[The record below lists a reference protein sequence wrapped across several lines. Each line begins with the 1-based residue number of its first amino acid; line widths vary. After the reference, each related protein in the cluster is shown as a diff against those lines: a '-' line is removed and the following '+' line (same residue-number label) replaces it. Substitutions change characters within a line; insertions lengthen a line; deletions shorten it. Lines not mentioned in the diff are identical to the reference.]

1 MAAGRRS
8 SRSPAIRGV
17 PAAGRRDNLSGAG
30 TKAWLARLAAKV
42 EFEGAASMRAMD
54 YRGPYRVRLDEKP
67 MPTIQHPRDAIVRV
81 TRSCICGSDLHL
93 YHGMVPD
100 TRVGMTFG
108 HEFTG
113 IVEEVGAEVQNLKV
127 GDHVLVPFN
136 IACGQCHFCKQG
148 LFGNCHE
155 ANPEATAV
163 GGIFGY
169 SHTAGGYDGGQAEY
183 VRVPYADFGPTV
195 IPDWM
200 DPDDAVLLTDVVP
213 TGYQA
218 AEMGGIKQGD
228 TVAVFGAGPVGIMAA
243 RCAWLFGAGRVIVID
258 HFDYRLE
265 FVKNYA
271 PAEVYNFRELDDV
284 VVFMK
289 KTTGGLGADVCI
301 DAVGGDAAGNAL
313 QTLFG
318 TKLKLEAGNAIALH
332 WAINSVKKGGIVS
345 IVGVYGPTGNM
356 VPIGNVVNK
365 GLTIRANQASVKRLL
380 PRLID
385 HVKEGRLNPK
395 ALITHKVP
403 LEEVSDAY
411 HIFSAKLDGCIK
423 PVLVPNGA

>member
-1 MAAGRRS
+1 M
-8 SRSPAIRGV
+8 
-17 PAAGRRDNLSGAG
+17 L
-30 TKAWLARLAAKV
+30 
-42 EFEGAASMRAMD
+42 AMD
-54 YRGPYRVRLDEKP
+54 YRGPYRVRAQEKP
-67 MPTIQHPRDAIVRV
+67 MPKIEHPRDAIVKV

-100 TRVGMTFG
+100 TRVGTTFG
-108 HEFTG
+108 HEFCG
-113 IVEEVGAEVQNLKV
+113 IVEEVGSAVENLKV

-148 LFGNCHE
+148 LYGNCHE
-155 ANPEATAV
+155 NNPQATAV

-169 SHTAGGYDGGQAEY
+169 SHTAGGFDGGQAQY
-183 VRVPYADFGPTV
+183 VRVPYADFGPHL

-218 AEMGGIKQGD
+218 AEMGGIQKGD
-228 TVAVFGAGPVGIMAA
+228 TVLVFGAGPVGLLAA
-243 RCAWLFGAGRVIVID
+243 RSAWLFGAGRVIVVD
-258 HFDYRLE
+258 HLDYRLE
-265 FVKNYA
+265 FARTYC
-271 PAEVYNFRELDDV
+271 PAEVYNFKELDDV

-289 KTTGGLGADVCI
+289 KTTDGLGVDVAI
-301 DAVGGDAAGNAL
+301 DAVGGDAQGNFL

-356 VPIGNVVNK
+356 VPVGNIVNK
-365 GLTIRANQASVKRLL
+365 GLTLRANQAAVKRHL
-380 PRLID
+380 PKLIE

-395 ALITHKVP
+395 GIITHKVP
-403 LEEVSDAY
+403 LEDIADAY
-411 HIFSAKLDGCIK
+411 HMFSAKLDGCIK
-423 PVLVPNGA
+423 PVLVPNG

>member
-1 MAAGRRS
+1 M
-8 SRSPAIRGV
+8 
-17 PAAGRRDNLSGAG
+17 L
-30 TKAWLARLAAKV
+30 
-42 EFEGAASMRAMD
+42 AMD
-54 YRGPYRVRLDEKP
+54 YRGPRRVRIEEKP
-67 MPTIQHPRDAIVRV
+67 MPRIQHPRDAIVRV

-108 HEFTG
+108 HEFCG
-113 IVEEVGAEVQNLKV
+113 VVEEVGPAVENLKK

-155 ANPEATAV
+155 SNPEATAV

-183 VRVPYADFGPTV
+183 ARVPYADFGPMV

-218 AEMGGIKQGD
+218 AEMGGIQTGD
-228 TVAVFGAGPVGIMAA
+228 TVVVFGAGPVGLLAA

-258 HFDYRLE
+258 HHEYRLD
-265 FVKNYA
+265 FARDYC
-271 PAEVYNFRELDDV
+271 PAEVYDFREIGDP
-284 VVFMK
+284 VVFLK
-289 KTTGGLGADVCI
+289 KITDIGADVCI
-301 DAVGGDAAGNAL
+301 DAVGADASGNAWH
-313 QTLFG
+313 TLFG
-318 TKLKLEAGNAIALH
+318 KKLKLEAGSAVPLH
-332 WAINSVKKGGIVS
+332 WAINSVKKGGVVS

-356 VPIGNVVNK
+356 VPMGNVVNK
-365 GLTIRANQASVKRLL
+365 GITIRANQASVKRLL
-380 PRLID
+380 PRLVE
-385 HVKEGRLNPK
+385 HVQEGRIDPK
-395 ALITHKVP
+395 RIITHRLP
-403 LEEVSDAY
+403 LEEVAEGY
-411 HIFSAKLDGCIK
+411 HLFSSKLDGCIK
-423 PVLVPNGA
+423 PVLIPNAA

>member
-1 MAAGRRS
+1 M
-8 SRSPAIRGV
+8 
-17 PAAGRRDNLSGAG
+17 L
-30 TKAWLARLAAKV
+30 
-42 EFEGAASMRAMD
+42 AMD
-54 YRGPYRVRLDEKP
+54 YRGPYRVRVDEKP
-67 MPTIQHPRDAIVRV
+67 MPTIEHPRDAIVRV

-93 YHGMVPD
+93 YHGLVPD

-113 IVEEVGAEVQNLKV
+113 VVEEVGPEVGNLKP

-155 ANPEATAV
+155 VNAQATAV

-183 VRVPYADFGPTV
+183 VRVPYADFGPTL

-218 AEMGGIKQGD
+218 AEMGGIKPGD
-228 TVAVFGAGPVGIMAA
+228 TVVVFGAGPVGIMAA

-258 HFDYRLE
+258 HLDYRLE
-265 FVKNYA
+265 FVKTYA
-271 PAEVYNFRELDDV
+271 PAEVYNFRELDDLV
-284 VVFMK
+284 LFMK
-289 KTTGGLGADVCI
+289 KTTGGLGPDVCI
-301 DAVGGDAAGNAL
+301 DAVGNDAAGSAL

-318 TKLKLEAGNAIALH
+318 KKLKLEAGSAIALH

-356 VPIGNVVNK
+356 VPMGNVVNK

-380 PRLID
+380 PKLID

-403 LEEVSDAY
+403 LEDISDAY